1 MIWENSTYLF
11 ALLIIPIFWV
21 AFWWLRY
28 ARHKHRSELFDDRL
42 YSLLRL
48 NFWKMGD
55 RIRFYSFMLAL
66 LFFILALAGPKIGT
80 EIREIERSGVNM
92 LIALDLSRSMNVED
106 ISPSRLE
113 KAKFEINRLINR
125 LEGDRVG
132 LMVFTGQAFVQSP
145 LTLDY
150 SALRLYLDIVK
161 TEQMPSFTS
170 NFQAALA
177 KAQETFESIEDNN
190 DAANVLLLIGD
201 GENHGPDFTEATEAL
216 TESGV
221 TIFTVGIGTIA
232 GGQIPIY
239 ENGTLRGYHRD
250 SQGNEVTS
258 SLSSQNMR
266 EIANIG
272 GGNYYEISRGSD
284 TIEPFLSRLS
294 ELERGEFSSQEY
306 ANYKN
311 RYQLMTAIGLIF
323 LLLSLF
329 FPDFLPTS
337 KSNSEPIIS

>member
-11 ALLIIPIFWV
+11 ALLLIPILWG

-28 ARHKHRSELFDDRL
+28 ARHKHRTELFDDRL
-42 YSLLRL
+42 LSLLRL
-48 NFWKMGD
+48 NFWKTGD
-55 RIRFYSFMLAL
+55 RMRFYSFMLAL

-80 EIREIERSGVNM
+80 EIREVERSGVNM

-132 LMVFTGQAFVQSP
+132 LMVFTGEAFVQSP

-170 NFQAALA
+170 NFQAAMVKA
-177 KAQETFESIEDNN
+177 KETFQSIDDNS
-190 DAANVLLLIGD
+190 DAANVLLLIAD
-201 GENHGPDFTEATEAL
+201 GENQGYDFREAAEQL
-216 TESGV
+216 NDSGV
-221 TIFTVGIGTIA
+221 TIFTVGIGTSA
-232 GGQIPIY
+232 GGRIPIY

-250 SQGNEVTS
+250 TGGNEVMS

-266 EIANIG
+266 DIASLG

-311 RYQLMTAIGLIF
+311 RYQLMTVIGLVF
-323 LLLSLF
+323 LVLSLF
-329 FPDFLPTS
+329 FPDFSMAP
-337 KSNSEPIIS
+337 KSNSEPIVS

>member
-1 MIWENSTYLF
+1 MIWENSTFLWGL
-11 ALLIIPIFWV
+11 LLIPLVWGI
-21 AFWWLRY
+21 FWWLRV
-28 ARHKHRSELFDDRL
+28 ARLKHRSKLFDDRL
-42 YSLLRL
+42 LSLLRL

-55 RIRFYSFMLAL
+55 RVRFYSFLLAL
-66 LFFILALAGPKIGT
+66 LFFVLALAGPKIGT
-80 EIREIERSGVNM
+80 EIREVERSGVNM

-113 KAKFEINRLINR
+113 KAKFEINRLITR

-132 LMVFTGQAFVQSP
+132 LMVFTGEAFVQSP

-170 NFQAALA
+170 NFQAALT
-177 KAQETFESIEDNN
+177 KAEETFQSVEENS
-190 DAANVLLLIGD
+190 DAANVLLLIAD
-201 GENHGPDFTEATEAL
+201 GENHGPEFTAAAERLNENNI
-216 TESGV
+216 
-221 TIFTVGIGTIA
+221 TIFTVGIGTT
-232 GGQIPIY
+232 GGGRIPIY
-239 ENGTLRGYHRD
+239 DNGNLQGYHRD
-250 SQGNEVTS
+250 SQGNEVIST
-258 SLSSQNMR
+258 LSSQNMR
-266 EIANIG
+266 EIASLG

-311 RYQLMTAIGLIF
+311 RYQLMTLIGLFF
-323 LLLSLF
+323 LSLSLF
-329 FPDFLPTS
+329 FPDFSLTS
-337 KSNSEPIIS
+337 KSNSKPVLS

>member
-1 MIWENSTYLF
+1 
-11 ALLIIPIFWV
+11 
-21 AFWWLRY
+21 
-28 ARHKHRSELFDDRL
+28 
-42 YSLLRL
+42 
-48 NFWKMGD
+48 
-55 RIRFYSFMLAL
+55 
-66 LFFILALAGPKIGT
+66 
-80 EIREIERSGVNM
+80 M

-132 LMVFTGQAFVQSP
+132 LMVFTGEAFVQSP

-170 NFQAALA
+170 NFQAAMVKA
-177 KAQETFESIEDNN
+177 KETFQSIDDNS
-190 DAANVLLLIGD
+190 DAANVLLLIAD
-201 GENHGPDFTEATEAL
+201 GENQGYDFREAAEQL
-216 TESGV
+216 NDSGV
-221 TIFTVGIGTIA
+221 TIFTVGIGTSA
-232 GGQIPIY
+232 GGRIPIY

-250 SQGNEVTS
+250 TGGNEVMS

-266 EIANIG
+266 DIASLG

-311 RYQLMTAIGLIF
+311 RYQLMTVIGLVF
-323 LLLSLF
+323 LVLSLF
-329 FPDFLPTS
+329 FPDFSMAP
-337 KSNSEPIIS
+337 KSNSEPIVS

>member
-1 MIWENSTYLF
+1 MIWENSTYLWGLILIP
-11 ALLIIPIFWV
+11 LLWG
-21 AFWWLRY
+21 AYWWLRY

-42 YSLLRL
+42 LSLLRL
-48 NFWKMGD
+48 NFWKTGD
-55 RIRFYSFMLAL
+55 RIRFYSFMIAL
-66 LFFILALAGPKIGT
+66 LFFVLALAGPKIGT
-80 EIREIERSGVNM
+80 EIREVERSGVNM

-132 LMVFTGQAFVQSP
+132 LLVFTGEAFVQSP

-170 NFQAALA
+170 NFRAAMA
-177 KAQETFESIEDNN
+177 KARETFESIEENN
-190 DAANVLLLIGD
+190 NAANVLILIAD
-201 GENHGPDFTEATEAL
+201 GENHGPDFREAAEEL
-216 TESGV
+216 NENGV
-221 TIFTVGIGTIA
+221 TIFTVGIGTTA
-232 GGQIPIY
+232 GGRIPIY
-239 ENGTLRGYHRD
+239 ENGTLRGYHENN
-250 SQGNEVTS
+250 QGNDVVST
-258 SLSSQNMR
+258 LSSQNMQ
-266 EIANIG
+266 EIATIG

-284 TIEPFLSRLS
+284 TIEPFLSRLA

-311 RYQLMTAIGLIF
+311 RYQLMTVIGLVF
-323 LLLSLF
+323 LFLSLV
-329 FPDFLPTS
+329 FPDFSPASDTKS
-337 KSNSEPIIS
+337 KPIVS

>member
-11 ALLIIPIFWV
+11 ALLLIPILWG

-28 ARHKHRSELFDDRL
+28 ARHKHRTELFDDRL
-42 YSLLRL
+42 LSLLRL
-48 NFWKMGD
+48 NFWKTGD
-55 RIRFYSFMLAL
+55 RVRFYSFMLAL

-80 EIREIERSGVNM
+80 EIREVERSGVNM

-132 LMVFTGQAFVQSP
+132 LMVFTGEAFVQSP

-170 NFQAALA
+170 NFQAAMVKA
-177 KAQETFESIEDNN
+177 KETFQSIDDNS
-190 DAANVLLLIGD
+190 DAANVLLLIAD
-201 GENHGPDFTEATEAL
+201 GENQGYDFREAAEQL
-216 TESGV
+216 NDSGV
-221 TIFTVGIGTIA
+221 TIFTVGIGTSA
-232 GGQIPIY
+232 GGRIPIY

-250 SQGNEVTS
+250 TGGNEVMS

-266 EIANIG
+266 DIASLG

-311 RYQLMTAIGLIF
+311 RYQLMTVIGLVF
-323 LLLSLF
+323 LVLSLF
-329 FPDFLPTS
+329 FPDFSMAP
-337 KSNSEPIIS
+337 KSNSEPIVS

>member
-11 ALLIIPIFWV
+11 ALLLIPIIWG
-21 AFWWLRY
+21 AFWWLRV
-28 ARHKHRSELFDDRL
+28 ARHKHRKELFDDRL
-42 YSLLRL
+42 LSLLRL
-48 NFWKMGD
+48 NFWKTGD
-55 RIRFYSFMLAL
+55 QIRFYSFMLAL
-66 LFFILALAGPKIGT
+66 LFFVLALAGPKIGT
-80 EIREIERSGVNM
+80 EIREVERSGVNM

-170 NFQAALA
+170 NFEAALV
-177 KAQETFESIEDNN
+177 KAQETFQSIEDNN
-190 DAANVLLLIGD
+190 DAANVLLLMAD
-201 GENHGPDFTEATEAL
+201 GENHGPDFTEATEEL
-216 TESGV
+216 NDSGV
-221 TIFTVGIGTIA
+221 TIFTVGIGTSA
-232 GGQIPIY
+232 GGRIPIY
-239 ENGTLRGYHRD
+239 ENGALRGYHRNA
-250 SQGNEVTS
+250 QGNEVVST
-258 SLSSQNMR
+258 LSSENMR
-266 EIANIG
+266 EIASLG
-272 GGNYYEISRGSD
+272 GGNYFEISRGSE

-311 RYQLMTAIGLIF
+311 RYQLMTAIGLVF
-323 LLLSLF
+323 LFLSLF
-329 FPDFLPTS
+329 FPDFSPAS
-337 KSNSEPIIS
+337 KSNSEPVIS

>member
-11 ALLIIPIFWV
+11 ALLLIPILWG

-28 ARHKHRSELFDDRL
+28 ARHKHRTELFDDRL
-42 YSLLRL
+42 LSLLRL
-48 NFWKMGD
+48 NFWKTGD
-55 RIRFYSFMLAL
+55 RVRFYSFLLAL
-66 LFFILALAGPKIGT
+66 LFFVLALAGPKIGT
-80 EIREIERSGVNM
+80 EIREVERSGVNM

-132 LMVFTGQAFVQSP
+132 LMVFTGEAFVQSP

-170 NFQAALA
+170 NFQAAMVKA
-177 KAQETFESIEDNN
+177 KETFQSIDDNS
-190 DAANVLLLIGD
+190 DAANVLLLIAD
-201 GENHGPDFTEATEAL
+201 GENQGYDFREAAEQL
-216 TESGV
+216 NDSGV
-221 TIFTVGIGTIA
+221 TIFTVGIGTSA
-232 GGQIPIY
+232 GGRIPIY

-250 SQGNEVTS
+250 SAGNEVMS

-266 EIANIG
+266 DIASLG

-311 RYQLMTAIGLIF
+311 RYQLMTVIGLVF
-323 LLLSLF
+323 LVLSLF
-329 FPDFLPTS
+329 FPDFSMAP
-337 KSNSEPIIS
+337 KCNSEPIVS

>member
-11 ALLIIPIFWV
+11 ALLLIPILWG

-28 ARHKHRSELFDDRL
+28 ARHKHRTELFDDRL
-42 YSLLRL
+42 LSLLRL
-48 NFWKMGD
+48 NFWKTGD
-55 RIRFYSFMLAL
+55 RVRFYSFMLAL

-80 EIREIERSGVNM
+80 EIREVERSGVNM

-132 LMVFTGQAFVQSP
+132 LMVFTGEAFVQSP

-170 NFQAALA
+170 NFQAAMVKA
-177 KAQETFESIEDNN
+177 KETFQSIDDNS
-190 DAANVLLLIGD
+190 DAANVLLLIAD
-201 GENHGPDFTEATEAL
+201 GENQGYDFREAAEQL
-216 TESGV
+216 NDSGV
-221 TIFTVGIGTIA
+221 TIFTVGIGTSA
-232 GGQIPIY
+232 GGRIPIY

-250 SQGNEVTS
+250 SAGNEVMS

-266 EIANIG
+266 DIASLG

-311 RYQLMTAIGLIF
+311 RYQLMTVIGLVF
-323 LLLSLF
+323 LVLSLF
-329 FPDFLPTS
+329 FPDFSMAP
-337 KSNSEPIIS
+337 KSNSEPIVS